1 MIIAVIISI
10 ISIVAAVG
18 LGLYARSLRR
28 QIFDICQQAKFI
40 DEHESNKIIS
50 TEMQNKAVLALANC
64 MNGIIEEKRRIKIQA
79 QNNERNF
86 KDTIS
91 GISHDIR
98 TPLTSLYGYFQ
109 MLQSTADNAAKEK
122 YTKIING
129 RILELQDMTEQLF
142 TFVKLENPSY
152 VLECEEINLTQTLCD
167 VMFSFYDDITRHALE
182 PKVDIPSE
190 IYTVNANAAALKRVL
205 QNIIKNALV
214 HGEQELAV
222 SMKPREKFIQIAVGN
237 RISDEETPDVS
248 RIFEKFYKA
257 DSSRHSGST
266 GLGLFIAK
274 SLTER
279 MGGRISADCRD
290 GMFTV
295 KVSFPLSEKITE
307 RI

>member
-1 MIIAVIISI
+1 MISVVSI
-10 ISIVAAVG
+10 LAAVVF
-18 LGLYARSLRR
+18 GLYARSLRR
-28 QIFDICQQAKFI
+28 QIVDICRQTQFI
-40 DEHESNKIIS
+40 NEHESNKMIS
-50 TEMQNKAVLALANC
+50 TDLQDKAVLELANC
-64 MNGIIEEKRRIKIQA
+64 MNGIIEEKRRILIQA

-109 MLQSTADNAAKEK
+109 MMQSTADDAAKEK

-167 VMFSFYDDITRHALE
+167 VMFSFYDDITRHELE

-214 HGEQELAV
+214 HGEQELVV
-222 SMKPREKFIQIAVGN
+222 SMKPRKKVVEISVGN
-237 RISDEETPDVS
+237 QISDEEMPDIS

-279 MGGRISADCRD
+279 MGGRISADCS
-290 GMFTV
+290 GGLFTV
-295 KVSFPLSEKITE
+295 TVSLKIAEKTAE

>member
-1 MIIAVIISI
+1 MVIAVIISV
-10 ISIVAAVG
+10 ISIMAAVG
-18 LGLYARSLRR
+18 FGLYVHSLRR
-28 QIFDICQQAKFI
+28 QIFDICRQTKFI
-40 DEHESNKIIS
+40 DAHDSNKIIA
-50 TEMQNKAVLALANC
+50 TDLQDKAVLELAHC
-64 MNGIIEEKRRIKIQA
+64 MNEIIEEKRRIQIQA

-109 MLQSTADNAAKEK
+109 MLQSSADSAAREK
-122 YTKIING
+122 YVKIING

-167 VMFSFYDDITRHALE
+167 VMFSFYDDITRHELE

-190 IYTVNANAAALKRVL
+190 IYTANANAAALKRVL

-214 HGEQELAV
+214 HGRQELAV
-222 SMKPREKFIQIAVGN
+222 SMKPREAFIEISVGN
-237 RISDEETPDVS
+237 QISDEEIPDIS
-248 RIFEKFYKA
+248 RVFEKFYKA

-279 MGGRISADCRD
+279 MGGSISADFSD

-295 KVSFPLSEKITE
+295 TILLKRAE
-307 RI
+307 RA